1 MGVVDFGEE
10 DGVLDL
16 SVMTKVYGSY
26 LLRCLEDRGA
36 LWSDM

>member
-1 MGVVDFGEE
+1 MGVVDFGKE

-26 LLRCLEDRGA
+26 LLRCLDGPGA
-36 LWSDM
+36 LE